1 MRAGVLIALAGMA
14 AVMPPVPRAY
24 QHAKGIGQGAGAAA
38 LIARRPIAKPK
49 LQLAVP
55 SHSLVWDWTPDDN
68 NPASNV
74 VFLVEST
81 NVLVTTRSNWPVVA
95 VTSTNTWPLIIDK
108 AQPSVFFIVQAS
120 NVISGAVSQ

>member
-1 MRAGVLIALAGMA
+1 MAALAGLA
-14 AVMPPVPRAY
+14 AAMPPVPRAY

-38 LIARRPIAKPK
+38 LIARKVIEKPK
-49 LQLAVP
+49 LRLAVP
-55 SHSLVWDWTPDDN
+55 SYSLVWDWTPDDN
-68 NPASNV
+68 NPDSNV

-95 VTSTNTWPLIIDK
+95 ATSTNTWPLIIDK

-120 NVISGAVSQ
+120 NIVTGEVSE